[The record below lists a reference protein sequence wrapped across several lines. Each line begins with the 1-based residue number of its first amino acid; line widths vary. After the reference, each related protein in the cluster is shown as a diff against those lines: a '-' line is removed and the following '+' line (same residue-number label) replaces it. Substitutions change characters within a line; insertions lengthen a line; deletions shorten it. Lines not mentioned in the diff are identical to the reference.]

1 MTFLFWMLLGSLV
14 AAWYKSEALACALL
28 ILPFLGLI
36 ALLVF
41 HATDAVNVR
50 L

>member
-14 AAWYKSEALACALL
+14 AAWYKVEALACALL
-28 ILPFLGLI
+28 ILPWLGML
-36 ALLVF
+36 ALLIF
-41 HATDAVNVR
+41 HATDVVNVR